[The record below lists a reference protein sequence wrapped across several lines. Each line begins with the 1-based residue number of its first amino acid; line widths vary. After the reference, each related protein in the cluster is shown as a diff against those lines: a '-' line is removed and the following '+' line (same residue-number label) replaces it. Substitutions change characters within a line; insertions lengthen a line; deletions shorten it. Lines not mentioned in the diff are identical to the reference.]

1 LDSVAPGLFLL
12 RRVLISLRWTLKL
25 LRPALISFR
34 APDAK
39 QLNVIVRKTNTYIAV
54 VKYDTTWDRGA
65 RSAGARESQMPDI
78 ITANRLTDGVVVF
91 QTVDEA
97 WSEDFSLAAVQA
109 DPQATA
115 DALARAKQDE
125 AANLVVDPYAVPVEE
140 RNGHFAPKALREAIR
155 AAGPTNRRD
164 LGKQAA
170 GLAPRTGPRAA
181 ATEAD
186 HVSL

>member
-1 LDSVAPGLFLL
+1 
-12 RRVLISLRWTLKL
+12 
-25 LRPALISFR
+25 
-34 APDAK
+34 
-39 QLNVIVRKTNTYIAV
+39 
-54 VKYDTTWDRGA
+54 
-65 RSAGARESQMPDI
+65 MPDV

-91 QTVDEA
+91 QTADGA
-97 WSEDFSLAAVQA
+97 WSEDFNRAAVQA

-115 DALARAKQDE
+115 GALARAQGDE
-125 AANLVVDPYAVPVEE
+125 AANLVVDAYAVPVEE

-181 ATEAD
+181 TEAD

>member
-1 LDSVAPGLFLL
+1 
-12 RRVLISLRWTLKL
+12 
-25 LRPALISFR
+25 
-34 APDAK
+34 
-39 QLNVIVRKTNTYIAV
+39 
-54 VKYDTTWDRGA
+54 
-65 RSAGARESQMPDI
+65 MPDV

-91 QTVDEA
+91 QTFDLA
-97 WSEDFSLAAVQA
+97 WSEDFNRAAVLA
-109 DPQATA
+109 DPPATA
-115 DALARAKQDE
+115 EALARAKRDE
-125 AANLVVDPYAVPVEE
+125 TNNLVVDAYAVPVEE

-170 GLAPRTGPRAA
+170 GLAPRSGPKA